1 MSTRTPAISIR
12 NLSKTYKV
20 YEKASDVLQET
31 FFGRGKFQTVNALTN
46 ISLDVYPGEVLGILG
61 ANGAGK
67 TTLLKV
73 LCGVLTPTEGTLT
86 VNGRI
91 SQMLELGTG
100 FHPNYSGHENI
111 FLGGYCQGMTK
122 AEIEDKYDDI
132 VAFSELTADEIKRPF
147 KTYSAGMQARLTFA
161 VAVHVNAEILI
172 VDEWLAVGDARFALK
187 CYERIR
193 KFREEGVT
201 VIFVTHNYTTLTE
214 FCDRGIVLKKGE
226 KVYEGDPLSTI
237 TKYQE
242 ILFESSPSLDTKQS
256 NDETIDLERPEHFKE
271 MFSKFSNITQ
281 LDDNSRT
288 GSGAIKITGVALL
301 DTQKNVTQTLRSQ
314 DPFDLIV
321 EYTII
326 SSSIHPTAGVFI
338 RNGLGAILAS
348 TGTNLMD
355 NDPFPEHVNVGD
367 TFTLKYS
374 FKNAFAGGNYFIGLA
389 IANQEGVQCDRINNY
404 FMFTVLPTRESHT
417 DVPIHLCPSVARID

>member
-1 MSTRTPAISIR
+1 MNTPTPAISIK
-12 NLSKTYKV
+12 NLSKAYKV

-31 FFGRGKFQTVNALTN
+31 IFGRGKFQTVHALKDIN
-46 ISLDVYPGEVLGILG
+46 LDVYPGEVLGILG

-73 LCGVLTPTEGTLT
+73 LCGVLTPTNGELT

-111 FLGGYCQGMTK
+111 FLGGFCQGMTK
-122 AEIEDKYDDI
+122 AEIEEKYDEI
-132 VAFSELTADEIKRPF
+132 VAFSELTKDEINRPF

-161 VAVHVNAEILI
+161 VAIHVNAEILI

-226 KVYEGDPLSTI
+226 KVFEGDPLSTI
-237 TKYQE
+237 TAYQE
-242 ILFESSPSLDTKQS
+242 ILFETAPSAQVNEGS
-256 NDETIDLERPEHFKE
+256 AISLERTDQFKD
-271 MFSKFSNITQ
+271 MFSKFSNITS
-281 LDDNSRT
+281 LDETSRT
-288 GSGAIKITGVALL
+288 GSGAIKITGVSLL
-301 DTQKNVTQTLRSQ
+301 DSHNKVTQTLRSQ
-314 DPFDLIV
+314 DPFNLIV
-321 EYTII
+321 EYTFITPCK
-326 SSSIHPTAGVFI
+326 HPTAGVFI

-348 TGTNLMD
+348 TGTNIMD
-355 NDPFPEHVNVGD
+355 NDPFPEQVKGGD
-367 TFTLKYS
+367 VFTLNYG
-374 FKNAFAGGNYFIGLA
+374 FKNPFAGGNYFVGLA
-389 IANQEGVQCDRINNY
+389 IANQDGVQCDRINNY

-417 DVPIHLCPSVARID
+417 DVPVHLCPSVSRID

>member
-1 MSTRTPAISIR
+1 MSTPSPAISIR
-12 NLSKTYKV
+12 NLSKVYKV

-31 FFGRGKFQTVNALTN
+31 IFGRGKFQTVHALTEIN
-46 ISLDVYPGEVLGILG
+46 LDIFPGEVLGILG

-73 LCGVLTPTEGTLT
+73 LCGVLTPTKGELT

-122 AEIEDKYDDI
+122 AEIEQKYDDI
-132 VAFSELTADEIKRPF
+132 VAFSELSEDEIKRPF

-161 VAVHVNAEILI
+161 VAIHVNAEILI

-193 KFREEGVT
+193 QFREEGVT

-226 KVYEGDPLSTI
+226 KIFEGDPLSTI

-242 ILFESSPSLDTKQS
+242 VLFETPSAPPATDS
-256 NDETIDLERPEHFKE
+256 AAISLERPEKFKE
-271 MFSKFSNITQ
+271 IFAKFSNITE
-281 LDDNSRT
+281 LDESHRT

-301 DTQKNVTQTLRSQ
+301 DANNKVTQTLRSQ
-314 DPFDLIV
+314 DPFELLV
-321 EYTII
+321 EYTMM
-326 SSSIHPTAGVFI
+326 SSGTHPTAGVFI

-355 NDPFPEHVNVGD
+355 NDPFPEHVNAGD
-367 TFTLKYS
+367 VFTLKYS
-374 FKNAFAGGNYFIGLA
+374 FKNAFAGGNYFMGLA

-417 DVPIHLCPSVARID
+417 DVPLHLCPSVARID

>member
-1 MSTRTPAISIR
+1 MTSPTPAISIR

-31 FFGRGKFQTVNALTN
+31 LFGRGKFQTVNALAG
-46 ISLDVYPGEVLGILG
+46 IDLDVYPGEVLGILG

-73 LCGVLTPTEGTLT
+73 LCGVITPTEGNLT
-86 VNGRI
+86 INGRI

-122 AEIEDKYDDI
+122 SEIEEKYDDI
-132 VAFSELTADEIKRPF
+132 VAFSELTDDEIRRPF

-161 VAVHVNAEILI
+161 VAIHVNAEILI

-193 KFREEGVT
+193 KFREDGVT

-214 FCDRGIVLKKGE
+214 FCDRGIVLKKGH
-226 KVYEGDPLSTI
+226 KVFEGDPLSTI

-242 ILFESSPSLDTKQS
+242 ILFETEPSAQETNSPA
-256 NDETIDLERPEHFKE
+256 IDLDRPEELKNIFT
-271 MFSKFSNITQ
+271 KFSNLTK
-281 LDDNSRT
+281 LDETSRT
-288 GSGAIKITGVALL
+288 GSEAIRISGVALV
-301 DTQKNVTQTLRSQ
+301 DKNNKVTQTLRSQ
-314 DPFDLIV
+314 EQFELIV
-321 EYTII
+321 EYTVMSN
-326 SSSIHPTAGVFI
+326 SSHPTAGVFI

-355 NDPFPEHVNVGD
+355 NDPFPEHVKVGD
-367 TFTLKYS
+367 VFTLKYS

-389 IANQEGVQCDRINNY
+389 IANQEGVQCDRLNNY

-417 DVPIHLCPSVARID
+417 DVPIHLCPTVTRVD